1 MARRTTKLIQEAKQV
16 IEKSES
22 SDICYVGNK
31 PWYSRALSK
40 FKFGLVTGLATG
52 LISGMS
58 AFGVVDLSSTSKLL
72 EESIQEIK
80 VLNTVGEKVVV
91 APILKVEVPKNIE
104 PTKLKANLEPEVE
117 NSLKDF
123 REKYAGVDFGSLKSQ
138 RDVSKQF
145 VGKNNFIALAAEME
159 GFRGDLHKDPA
170 TGLNIGFGYNIT
182 KRVQASRED
191 VEKDLL
197 SVGIDGER
205 VNRIIDMSQQ
215 PQGKLTK
222 EIKKFHTDFKINNP
236 EIITMEQGVAL
247 LGRTQKQYQEEA
259 SNVFSKTFHKMG
271 QNQKEVLTYAAYKA
285 GAEALSKYKKAIVAA
300 ENIYVGNK
308 QPTKQE
314 MKKIAK
320 ELTFFY
326 MKDGKEMVLDERAE
340 LIGHTFID
348 HDYLKVQI
356 GDYKGLKSSSQQLS
370 QNRINF
376 SMPKAQL
383 DKKPVGNTFE
393 KGDLNEL
400 LDKMRE
406 KNSGK
411 HLSLG

>member
-1 MARRTTKLIQEAKQV
+1 MARKNTKLIEEAKQI

-58 AFGVVDLSSTSKLL
+58 AFGVVDLNSTSKLL

-80 VLNTVGEKVVV
+80 VLNNFGEKVGVSSLTV
-91 APILKVEVPKNIE
+91 DVPNNIASKKLKVSSEQVD
-104 PTKLKANLEPEVE
+104 
-117 NSLKDF
+117 SLRSF
-123 REKYAGVDFGSLKSQ
+123 REKYANVDFSGLKSQ

-182 KRVQASRED
+182 KRVQASKED

-197 SVGIDGER
+197 SIGIDGKR
-205 VNRIIDMSQQ
+205 VARIIDVSQQ

-222 EIKKFHTDFKINNP
+222 EIKKFHNDFKINNP

-259 SNVFSKTFHKMG
+259 SSVFSKTFHKMG

-285 GAEALSKYKKAIVAA
+285 GAEALSKYKKAIIAA
-300 ENIYVGNK
+300 ENIYAGDK
-308 QPTKQE
+308 QPSKQE

-356 GDYKGLKSSSQQLS
+356 GDYKGLKSSSQKLA

-376 SMPKAQL
+376 SIPKAKL

-400 LDKMRE
+400 LEKMRE
-406 KNSGK
+406 KKSGK